1 MYEDSARR
9 YRNKD
14 DARVVEIDLQIIVDK
29 YSKQVEIL
37 EKQFASEPSKTSTWG
52 LEKEIRLVIHLLISQ
67 SLMDNQFFKHLEAL
81 KDRANT
87 IKEEIDKI
95 NWGDSYW
102 GDK

>member
-14 DARVVEIDLQIIVDK
+14 DARVVEIDLQIIVDE

-52 LEKEIRLVIHLLISQ
+52 LEKDIELVVHLLINQ
-67 SLMDNQFFKHLEAL
+67 SLVDNHYFKQLKAL
-81 KDRANT
+81 KDRADA
-87 IKEEIDKI
+87 IKAKLAGNER
-95 NWGDSYW
+95 
-102 GDK
+102 